1 MIEKTKGEAMSGH
14 CDLSIFHPEDPWTI
28 GVELEVRLVDAKTMK
43 PANRS
48 PYLFEH
54 LPDEL
59 RPHVH
64 QELLQSMI
72 EIVTP
77 VCRSADEAA
86 DFVMH
91 ALHELTRI
99 GEGEGIR
106 LAALATH
113 PFERK
118 EDNRRFQDPRYEAFA
133 RELQIVLKNFLIS
146 GLHIHVAMPNEE
158 SALRAYNASINYLP
172 LFLALSANSPFT
184 LGEDTGLQSYRS
196 KIFERLPRA
205 GIPEYFS
212 SYREYCSLMDQLYTT
227 GTIQSAKDVWWD
239 VRIHQGFGTVE
250 LRVCDA
256 FYDRERLRLIALF
269 YQALLHHVTQYPV
282 GRVYS
287 QISKQNKWN
296 AVRHGLKGS
305 FIHGDRVIPMRKMA
319 HNLVEEIER
328 SGSFEALGSAN
339 DIEALHALIDKQ
351 TIARKLRS
359 IYKETGDFKKVIEE
373 ELIG

>member
-1 MIEKTKGEAMSGH
+1 MSQH
-14 CDLSIFHPEDPWTI
+14 CDRTIFHPDDPWTL
-28 GVELEVRLVDAKTMK
+28 GVELEVRLIDAETMK

-54 LPDEL
+54 LPEEL

-64 QELLQSMI
+64 QELLQSMV

-77 VCRSADEAA
+77 VCRDHNEAA
-86 DFVMH
+86 DFVMESLH
-91 ALHELTRI
+91 ALTRI
-99 GEGEGIR
+99 GEKEGIR

-118 EDNRRFQDPRYEAFA
+118 EDNRRFHDPRYEAFA
-133 RELQIVLKNFLIS
+133 EELQIVLKNFLIS
-146 GLHIHVAMPNEE
+146 GLHIHVAMPDEE
-158 SALRAYNASINYLP
+158 TALRAYNASIRYLP
-172 LFLALSANSPFT
+172 IFLGLSANSPFT

-205 GIPEYFS
+205 GVPEYFDR
-212 SYREYCSLMDQLYTT
+212 YADYCRLMEQLYAT

-256 FYDRERLRLIALF
+256 FYDRERLRLITLF
-269 YQALLHHVTQYPV
+269 YQALLHYQTQRPQP
-282 GRVYS
+282 RVFF
-287 QISKQNKWN
+287 QISRQNKWN
-296 AVRHGLKGS
+296 AVRHGMKGT
-305 FIHGDRVIPMRKMA
+305 FIEGDRVVGIRQKA
-319 HNLVEEIER
+319 HELVDEIEAA
-328 SGSFEALGSAN
+328 GSFEALGVPKKE
-339 DIEALHALIDKQ
+339 IEALHELIERE
-351 TIARKLRS
+351 TIARKLRR
-359 IYKETGDFKKVIEE
+359 IYEETGDFKKVIEE

>member
-1 MIEKTKGEAMSGH
+1 MAGN
-14 CDLSIFHPEDPWTI
+14 CDLSIFHPDDPWTL
-28 GVELEVRLVDAKTMK
+28 GVELEVRLIDAETMK

-48 PYLFEH
+48 PYLFER
-54 LPDEL
+54 LPERL

-64 QELLQSMI
+64 KELLQSMV

-77 VCRSADEAA
+77 VCHSADEAA
-86 DFVMH
+86 DFVMNT
-91 ALHELTRI
+91 LHELTRI
-99 GEGEGIR
+99 GESEGIR

-118 EDNRRFQDPRYEAFA
+118 EDNVRFEDPRYDAFA

-158 SALRAYNASINYLP
+158 SAIRAYDASINYLP
-172 LFLALSANSPFT
+172 IFLALSANSPFT

-205 GIPEYFS
+205 GIPEYFG
-212 SYREYCSLMDQLYTT
+212 SYREYCGLMDQLYAT

-256 FYDRERLRLIALF
+256 FYDRERLRLITLF
-269 YQALLHHVTQYPV
+269 YQALLHHITQHPV
-282 GRVYS
+282 GRVYA
-287 QISKQNKWN
+287 QINKQNKWN
-296 AVRHGLKGS
+296 AVRHGMKGD
-305 FIHGDRVIPMRKMA
+305 FIEGDAVTPIRQKA
-319 HNLVEEIER
+319 HELVEQLER
-328 SGSFEALGSAN
+328 GGSFEALGAAG
-339 DIEALHALIDKQ
+339 EVAALHELIDQ
-351 TIARKLRS
+351 ETIARKLRR
-359 IYKETGDFKKVIEE
+359 IYEETGDFKKVIEE
-373 ELIG
+373 ELIR

>member
-1 MIEKTKGEAMSGH
+1 MAGN
-14 CDLSIFHPEDPWTI
+14 CDLSIFHPEDPWTL
-28 GVELEVRLVDAKTMK
+28 GVELEVRLIDAETMK

-48 PYLFEH
+48 PYLFEN
-54 LPDEL
+54 LSDTL

-64 QELLQSMI
+64 KELLQSMI

-86 DFVMH
+86 DFVMN

-99 GEGEGIR
+99 GAPERIR

-118 EDNRRFQDPRYEAFA
+118 EDNIRFQDPRYDVFA
-133 RELQIVLKNFLIS
+133 EELQIVLRNFLIS

-158 SALRAYNASINYLP
+158 SAIRAYNASITYLP
-172 LFLALSANSPFT
+172 IFLALSANSPFT

-205 GIPEYFS
+205 GIPEYFG
-212 SYREYCSLMDQLYTT
+212 SYREYCSLMDQLYAT
-227 GTIQSAKDVWWD
+227 GTIASAKDVWWD

-269 YQALLHHVTQYPV
+269 YQVLLHHMTQQPV
-282 GRVYS
+282 GRVYQ

-296 AVRHGLKGS
+296 AVRHGMKGS
-305 FIHGDRVIPMRKMA
+305 FIEGDSVVSIRQKA
-319 HNLVEEIER
+319 HELADRLER
-328 SGSFEALGSAN
+328 AGSFDALGASR
-339 DIEALHALIDKQ
+339 EVPALHDLIEKE
-351 TIARKLRS
+351 TIARKLRR
-359 IYKETGDFKKVIEE
+359 IYEETEDFSKVIEE
-373 ELIG
+373 ELIR

>member
-1 MIEKTKGEAMSGH
+1 MAGH
-14 CDLSIFHPEDPWTI
+14 CDLSIFHPDEPWTL
-28 GVELEVRLVDAKTMK
+28 GVELEVRLIDAETMK

-48 PYLFEH
+48 PYIFEH
-54 LPDEL
+54 LPERL

-64 QELLQSMI
+64 QELLQSMV

-77 VCRSADEAA
+77 VCKRPAEAT
-86 DFVMH
+86 DFIMKTL
-91 ALHELTRI
+91 AELTRI
-99 GEGEGIR
+99 GAEENIA

-118 EDNRRFQDPRYEAFA
+118 EDNRRFENPRYEAFA
-133 RELQIVLKNFLIS
+133 RELQVVLRNFLIS
-146 GLHIHVAMPNEE
+146 GLHLHVAMPNDET
-158 SALRAYNASINYLP
+158 AVRAYDASITYLP
-172 LFLALSANSPFT
+172 IFLALSANSPFH

-205 GIPEYFS
+205 GIPEYFG

-256 FYDRERLRLIALF
+256 FYDRERLRLIATF
-269 YQALLHHVTQYPV
+269 YQALLHHITQYPV
-282 GRVYS
+282 GRVYT

-296 AVRHGLKGS
+296 AVRHGMKAN
-305 FIHGDRVIPMRKMA
+305 FIEGDRVLPLREKA
-319 HNLVEEIER
+319 HELVNDLER
-328 SGSFEALGSAN
+328 SGSFEALGTAAEA
-339 DIEALHALIDKQ
+339 EALHELIEQ
-351 TIARKLRS
+351 ETIARKLRR
-359 IYKETGDFKKVIEE
+359 IHEETGDFKAVIRE
-373 ELIG
+373 ELIE